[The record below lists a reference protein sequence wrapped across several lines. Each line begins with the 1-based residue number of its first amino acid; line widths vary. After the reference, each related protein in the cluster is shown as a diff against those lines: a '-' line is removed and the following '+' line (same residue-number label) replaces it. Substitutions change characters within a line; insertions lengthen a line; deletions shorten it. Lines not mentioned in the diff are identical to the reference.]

1 MKHTIHLHEEGIII
15 EYNQDRGWDN
25 KRIELPYQTRE
36 GEAYGQSIKD
46 FKDAYNKLFEDN
58 FGYITKK
65 IVYDDGNEEE
75 VKETIREELDERI
88 FDWGDE
94 YFDDRDK
101 FYTCKTWVVAKDGC
115 SYYYEHYYEGH
126 RAHYLD
132 MVRDAEDFKGK
143 RFWTKTYLGIRP
155 HLHNMDEF
163 VEDLFS
169 DNYIRNLIYTK
180 ARKEKIKNKE
190 YTIWLEQENARL
202 EQINYDKMF
211 PRKTKNQKK
220 QFCYILKDEN
230 IKYEDGSSAYKIGK
244 SSNPENREKT
254 LQAEKPTLK
263 LIKQFKKDLEKELH
277 YKYKEQ
283 NIRGEWFKL
292 YPSQIKYICTHYE

>member
-1 MKHTIHLHEEGIII
+1 MKHKIDLHENGIEI
-15 EYNQDRGWDN
+15 EYNENRGWDN
-25 KRIELPYQTRE
+25 KIIELPYQTKE

-46 FKDAYNKLFEDN
+46 FKNAYNELFEDN
-58 FGYITKK
+58 FGYITEK
-65 IVYDDGNEEE
+65 IIYDGGNEEE
-75 VKETIREELDERI
+75 VKEIIKEEFSQRI

-101 FYTCKTWVVAKDGC
+101 FDTFKRWNIAEDGT
-115 SYYYEHYYEGH
+115 SYYYDDYEAY
-126 RAHYLD
+126 RAYYLD
-132 MVRDAEDFKGK
+132 MVHYAQDFEAK
-143 RFWTKTYLGIRP
+143 RFYTKQYLGIRP
-155 HLHNMDEF
+155 YLYDMDEF
-163 VEDLFS
+163 IEDLFS

-190 YTIWLEQENARL
+190 YTIWLEKENVRL
-202 EQINYDKMF
+202 EQITYDKMF
-211 PRKTKNQKK
+211 PKKTRKQKK

-277 YKYKEQ
+277 DKYKEQ
-283 NIRGEWFKL
+283 NVRGEWFKL

>member
-1 MKHTIHLHEEGIII
+1 MNHKIHLYENGIEI
-15 EYNQDRGWDN
+15 EYNQNRGWDN
-25 KRIELPYQTRE
+25 KRIELPYQTKE

-58 FGYITKK
+58 FGHITEK
-65 IVYDDGNEEE
+65 IVYDNGNEEE
-75 VKETIREELDERI
+75 VKGIIRDEFSEKL
-88 FDWGDE
+88 FDWENE
-94 YFDDRDK
+94 YFDDREE
-101 FYTCKTWVVAKDGC
+101 FYTRKSWNIAEDGT
-115 SYYYEHYYEGH
+115 SYYYDDYEGY
-126 RAHYLD
+126 RAYFLD
-132 MVRDAEDFKGK
+132 MVHDAQDFKGK
-143 RFWTKTYLGIRP
+143 RFWTKIYLGIQYY
-155 HLHNMDEF
+155 LYEMDEF
-163 VEDLFS
+163 VEDLFL

-190 YTIWLEQENARL
+190 YTIWLEQENVRL
-202 EQINYDKMF
+202 KQINYDKMF

-244 SSNPENREKT
+244 SSSPKNREKT

-263 LIKQFKKDLEKELH
+263 LIKQFKKDFEKELH
-277 YKYKEQ
+277 HKYKEQ
-283 NIRGEWFKL
+283 NVRGEWFKL